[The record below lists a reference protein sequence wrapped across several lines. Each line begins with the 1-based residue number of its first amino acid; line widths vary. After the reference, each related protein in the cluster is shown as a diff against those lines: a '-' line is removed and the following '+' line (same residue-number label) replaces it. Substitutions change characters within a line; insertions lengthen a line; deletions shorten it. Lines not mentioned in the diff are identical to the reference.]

1 MGYRTTVET
10 EGKWMSK
17 TPTLAGMRGFTLVW
31 VGQFLSFLGTGMT
44 NFALTI
50 WAWKATGTATTLALV
65 ALFNIAP
72 SILASPVAGALVDRW
87 NRKLVMMLSDAGAG
101 ISTLAILLLFMSGKL
116 EIWHLYLTTAFTGFF
131 HAFQFPAY
139 STAISM
145 MVSKEHYARA
155 SGMLS
160 MAQSAS
166 GIFAPVAAGILLN
179 YVSYGGVFLFD
190 LASLVLALGAL
201 LLIRVPPPRAAASDG
216 KRGSLLRDSVFG
228 FKYIFRRPGLLG
240 LQLILFN
247 INFTFAL
254 CFPLLAPMILALTG
268 NDMLT
273 LGAVQSAFGVGGV
286 VGGILLSVWGGP
298 KRRVHGILI
307 GMTLS
312 SVFGMTLLGVGR
324 EMVFWIA
331 GAFVIMLFNPLINGS
346 NQAIWQSKVP
356 PEVQGRV
363 FSARAL
369 IAQVSAPLAMAI
381 TGPLADRLLI
391 PGMMA
396 DGSLAPVFG
405 WLVGTGQGAGIS
417 LLYVFVGFINLFIG
431 LAGYLFKQVRDV
443 EKILPDHDEP
453 AVVGTNNL

>member
-1 MGYRTTVET
+1 M
-10 EGKWMSK
+10 
-17 TPTLAGMRGFTLVW
+17 LAGMRGFTLVW
-31 VGQFLSFLGTGMT
+31 AGQFLSFLGTGMT

-50 WAWKATGTATTLALV
+50 WAWKATGTATALALV
-65 ALFNIAP
+65 ALFNMAP

-87 NRKLVMMLSDAGAG
+87 NRKLVMMLSDIAAG
-101 ISTLAILLLFMSGKL
+101 ISTLAILLLFASGRL
-116 EIWHLYLTTAFTGFF
+116 EIWHLYVTTAFAGFF

-139 STAISM
+139 SAAIST
-145 MVSKEHYARA
+145 MVSKEHYTRA
-155 SGMLS
+155 SGLLS
-160 MAQSAS
+160 LAQSAS

-179 YVSYGGVFLFD
+179 YVSFGGVFLFD
-190 LASLVLALGAL
+190 LTSLALALGAL
-201 LLIRVPPPRAAASDG
+201 LLVRVPQPKAATSDG
-216 KRGSLLRDSVFG
+216 KRDSLLKDSVFG

-240 LQLILFN
+240 LQLILFS

-286 VGGILLSVWGGP
+286 AGGILLSVWGGP
-298 KRRVHGILI
+298 KRRVHGILM

-312 SVFGMTLLGVGR
+312 SVFGMILLGVGR
-324 EMVFWIA
+324 EAVFWIA
-331 GAFVIMLFNPLINGS
+331 GAFVIMLFNPIINGS

-369 IAQVSAPLAMAI
+369 IAQVSAPIAMAI

-396 DGSLAPVFG
+396 GGRLAPTFG

-417 LLYVFVGFINLFIG
+417 LLYVFVGFISLFIG
-431 LAGYLFKQVRDV
+431 LAGYLFRQVREV
-443 EKILPDHDEP
+443 EETLPDHDAP
-453 AVVGTNNL
+453 TSTNNL

>member
-1 MGYRTTVET
+1 
-10 EGKWMSK
+10 MSK
-17 TPTLAGMRGFTLVW
+17 TPMFAGMRGFTLVW
-31 VGQFLSFLGTGMT
+31 AGQFLSFLGTGMT

-50 WAWKATGTATTLALV
+50 WAWKATGTATALALV
-65 ALFNIAP
+65 ALFNMAP
-72 SILASPVAGALVDRW
+72 NILASPVAGALVDRW
-87 NRKLVMMLSDAGAG
+87 NRKLVMMLSDIAAG
-101 ISTLAILLLFMSGKL
+101 ISTLAILLLFMSGRL
-116 EIWHLYLTTAFTGFF
+116 EIWHLYVTTAFAGLF

-139 STAISM
+139 SAAIST
-145 MVSKEHYARA
+145 MVSKEHYTRA

-160 MAQSAS
+160 LAQNAS
-166 GIFAPVAAGILLN
+166 GIFAPIAASILLN
-179 YVSYGGVFLFD
+179 YVSFGGVFLLD
-190 LASLVLALGAL
+190 LTSLALALSAL
-201 LLIRVPPPRAAASDG
+201 LLVRIPQPKATDG
-216 KRGSLLRDSVFG
+216 SVKRDSLLKDSIFG

-298 KRRVHGILI
+298 KRRVHGVLI

-312 SVFGMTLLGVGR
+312 SVFGLILLGVGR
-324 EMVFWIA
+324 EAIFWMA
-331 GAFVIMLFNPLINGS
+331 GAFVITLFSPIINGS

-356 PEVQGRV
+356 PDIQGRV
-363 FSARAL
+363 FSARIL
-369 IAQVSAPLAMAI
+369 IAQISAPIAMAI

-396 DGSLAPVFG
+396 GGSLAPAFG

-417 LLYVFVGFINLFIG
+417 LLYVFVGFIGLFIG
-431 LAGYLFKQVRDV
+431 LAGYLFRQVREV
-443 EKILPDHDEP
+443 EEILPDHDAP
-453 AVVGTNNL
+453 TSTNNL

>member
-1 MGYRTTVET
+1 
-10 EGKWMSK
+10 MSK
-17 TPTLAGMRGFTLVW
+17 TPMLAGMRGFTLVW
-31 VGQFLSFLGTGMT
+31 AGQFLSFLGTGMT

-50 WAWKATGTATTLALV
+50 WAWKTTGTATALALV
-65 ALFNIAP
+65 ALFNMAP

-87 NRKLVMMLSDAGAG
+87 NRKLVMMLSDIAAG
-101 ISTLAILLLFMSGKL
+101 ISTLAILLLFTSGRL
-116 EIWHLYLTTAFTGFF
+116 EIWHLYVTTAFAGFF

-139 STAISM
+139 SAAIST
-145 MVSKEHYARA
+145 MVSKEHYTRA

-160 MAQSAS
+160 LAQNAS

-179 YVSYGGVFLFD
+179 YVSFGGVFLLD
-190 LASLVLALGAL
+190 LTSLALALSAL
-201 LLIRVPPPRAAASDG
+201 LLVRIPQPKATDG
-216 KRGSLLRDSVFG
+216 DVKRDSLLKDSIFG

-298 KRRVHGILI
+298 KRRIHGIFI

-312 SVFGMTLLGVGR
+312 SVFGMILLGVGR
-324 EMVFWIA
+324 EAVFWIA
-331 GAFVIMLFNPLINGS
+331 GGFVIMLFHPLINGS

-363 FSARAL
+363 FSARSL
-369 IAQVSAPLAMAI
+369 IAMISAPIAMAI

-396 DGSLAPVFG
+396 GGRLAPTFG

-417 LLYVFVGFINLFIG
+417 LLYIFTGFISLFIG

-453 AVVGTNNL
+453 AAAGTNNL